1 MFGMQILD
9 IAIGLIFIY
18 LMLALTCT
26 AINELIAGWLDRR
39 SKNLIMG
46 IRNLL
51 EDSTAQT
58 NRPASVR
65 DETGIVGRFYS
76 HPLIRSLEER
86 GAPPSYIP
94 SRTFA
99 LTLLDLI
106 APANPSG
113 PKTIA
118 DIRSALEKLPADSSL
133 RRSLLVLLDE
143 SGDDLKRVHA
153 NLEIWFNNA
162 MDRVSGWYKKRTQT
176 ITFFIAMAVVATVNA
191 DTIRISRA
199 LSNDDALREALVA
212 QAQEY
217 VKNNQQ
223 AGGSTATDS
232 PQKRIEDSV
241 ARLDQLGV
249 PLGYRGDSPVRD
261 FNWWLSKILGLMLTA
276 AAASLGA
283 PFWFDL
289 LNKFI
294 NVRAAGKS
302 PDEMAKPPEAPAK
315 RKEEIPPK

>member
-9 IAIGLIFIY
+9 IAIGLVFIY
-18 LMLALTCT
+18 LVLALTCT
-26 AINELIAGWLDRR
+26 AINELFAGWLDRR
-39 SKNLIMG
+39 SKNLVMG

-51 EDSTAQT
+51 ESSSSKTA
-58 NRPASVR
+58 AA
-65 DETGIVGRFYS
+65 DEQNLVGLFYS
-76 HPLIRSLEER
+76 HPLIKSLEEK

-106 APANPSG
+106 SPATGTG

-118 DIRSALEKLPADSSL
+118 DIRSGLEKLPADSGL
-133 RRSLLVLLDE
+133 RKSLLLLIDE
-143 SGDDLKRVHA
+143 AGDDLKRVQE
-153 NLEIWFNNA
+153 NIEVWFNNA

-176 ITFFIAMAVVATVNA
+176 IVLLIAVGLVTLLNA
-191 DTIRISRA
+191 DTVRISKA
-199 LSNDDALREALVA
+199 LSNDSALREALVA

-217 VKNNQQ
+217 AKYNQPPGTQ
-223 AGGSTATDS
+223 PPAES
-232 PQKRIEDSV
+232 PQKRIEENV
-241 ARLDQLGV
+241 NRLQQLGV
-249 PLGYRGDSPVRD
+249 PLGYTGDWMPQ
-261 FNWWLSKILGLMLTA
+261 NPAWWLSKILGLLLTA

-283 PFWFDL
+283 PFWFDV

-302 PDEMAKPPEAPAK
+302 PDEMAKPPEAPPK

>member
-1 MFGMQILD
+1 MFGMQTLD

-26 AINELIAGWLDRR
+26 AINELIAGWFDRR

-51 EDSTAQT
+51 EDSTD
-58 NRPASVR
+58 NKRASSVK
-65 DETGIVGRFYS
+65 DETGLVGRFYS
-76 HPLIRSLEER
+76 HPLIRSLEEK

-99 LTLLDLI
+99 LTVLDLI
-106 APANPSG
+106 APSNPDG

-118 DIRSALEKLPADSSL
+118 DIRAALEKLPQDSNL

-143 SGDDLKRVHA
+143 SGDDLKRAQA

-176 ITFFIAMAVVATVNA
+176 ITLFIALFVVAAVNA

-199 LSNDDALREALVA
+199 LSNDEALREALVA

-217 VKNNQQ
+217 VKTSPQ
-223 AGGSTATDS
+223 AGASTAADS
-232 PQKRIEDSV
+232 PQKRIEASV
-241 ARLDQLGV
+241 QELKQLGI
-249 PLGYRGDSPVRD
+249 PLGYRGDEPSRD
-261 FNWWLSKILGLMLTA
+261 FNWWLSKILGLLLTA